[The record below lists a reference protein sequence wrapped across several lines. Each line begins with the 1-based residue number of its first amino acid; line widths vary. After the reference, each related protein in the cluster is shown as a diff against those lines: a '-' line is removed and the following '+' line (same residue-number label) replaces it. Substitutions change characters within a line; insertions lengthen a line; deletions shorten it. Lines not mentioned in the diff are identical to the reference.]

1 MRLST
6 NIDCQRNWAIWVSHV
21 LHPIVLSPLTFLL
34 LIGFSGAAWTTQI
47 IWATIACACCIIPFA
62 FLGQYQAPL
71 TLNERK
77 LQRIPLLVGILCYT
91 LGFLGLS
98 AFDAP
103 TLIQGLMF
111 CYIVNTLVIIGIEAW
126 WPVSFP
132 IAGMGGSLIALTLQW
147 GWLILPLYAVIPLVG
162 AASISLKTH
171 TTTQIVGG
179 ALIGLLGTRILLR
192 LIFQQWLFT

>member
-6 NIDCQRNWAIWVSHV
+6 NIDFQGNWAIWISNI

-47 IWATIACACCIIPFA
+47 IWTAIACACCIIPFT
-62 FLGQYQAPL
+62 FLGQHQDPL
-71 TLNERK
+71 GLNERQQ
-77 LQRIPLLVGILCYT
+77 QRIPLLIGILCYT

-103 TLIQGLMF
+103 FLIQGLMF
-111 CYIVNTLVIIGIEAW
+111 CYIVTTLIIISINPW
-126 WPVSFP
+126 WPVS
-132 IAGMGGSLIALTLQW
+132 IHTAGMGGSLMALTLQW
-147 GWLILPLYAVIPLVG
+147 GWLILPLYAFIPLVG
-162 AASISLKTH
+162 AASVSLKKH
-171 TTTQIVGG
+171 TTAQVVGG
-179 ALIGLLGTRILLR
+179 ALIGLLVTGILLK